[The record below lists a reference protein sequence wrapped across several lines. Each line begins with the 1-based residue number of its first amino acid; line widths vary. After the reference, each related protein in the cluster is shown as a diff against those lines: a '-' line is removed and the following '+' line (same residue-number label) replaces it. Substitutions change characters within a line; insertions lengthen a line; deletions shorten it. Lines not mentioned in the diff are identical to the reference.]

1 MKMLKLS
8 EVPPGAVIACEIFHL
23 FEHTGIY
30 VGEGLIVEL
39 QGTGLV
45 RAISPSRFLAG
56 RSGEELLV
64 ACNKSGD
71 ILASAEV
78 AKRAS
83 AQIFTCQDYDLLLNN
98 CHRFTYACVSGTNE
112 PVTSFFDLKMA
123 LKTYW
128 RQEISWQVVDASS

>member
-1 MKMLKLS
+1 MLKLS

-30 VGEGLIVEL
+30 LGDGLIVEL

-45 RAISPSRFLAG
+45 RAISPNRFLAG

-64 ACNKSGD
+64 ACSRTGE
-71 ILASAEV
+71 ILANAEV

-83 AQIFTCQDYDLLLNN
+83 AQIFTCQEYDLLLNN
-98 CHRFTYACVSGTNE
+98 CHRFTYACVSGKNE
-112 PVTSFFDLKMA
+112 PVTSFFDLKLA
-123 LKTYW
+123 LKTFW
-128 RQEISWQVVDASS
+128 RQEISWQVVDAGS